1 MTKALEKRLI
11 AAAEAAQ
18 KHAYCPY
25 SHFPVGAAVL
35 AEDGSIHAGCNVEN
49 ASYGLGLCAER
60 NAVTTAVAK
69 GKRRFKAVAIAA
81 RLAKPCGACRQVLIE
96 FSTPRTELILLSQT
110 PRRAIK
116 RTTVYKMLP
125 GAFNPHEA
133 GLWTASVGGL

>member
-1 MTKALEKRLI
+1 MTKAQQKKLI

-18 KHAYCPY
+18 KNAYCPY

-35 AEDGSIHAGCNVEN
+35 ADDGKIYAGCNVEN

-69 GKRRFKAVAIAA
+69 GRRAFKAVAIVA

-96 FSTPRTELILLSQT
+96 FSDKKTELILVSQT
-110 PRRAIK
+110 PRRALK
-116 RTTVYKMLP
+116 TTTVYAMLP